1 VLFQQILPATA
12 ETTDE
17 VEFQDFTIA
26 LRRRWWIIAGM
37 ALLAAAL
44 GFGVT
49 MLAHPRFLATGS
61 FYLDDAQ
68 NSSTTNDS
76 SFLSDYQV
84 VSSVNTQVQLIQSP
98 ALLEQAILETG
109 LNAKITAPDYTPPA
123 YWRWR
128 FLQRKSIGV
137 FAPGPHDLIAVF
149 ARFSDPAD
157 RGGDFLIKFSDHG
170 NYQMSE
176 LAGSG
181 TAPIPVLSG
190 TLGQP
195 ASGGGLSLTIKSAN
209 GSTALPALGSVYD
222 ASIIPAKTMAGIVAG
237 NLYVQATGPA
247 VSPTNVAQVQLGW
260 DNPYQAT
267 AFVDQLMQDFIQS
280 QLAWKTQSAS
290 NTQNYIAQQL
300 QNIAQSLAQANQ
312 TQASYQSKTGI
323 VDVNSNAQA
332 VISQLSAY
340 QSQRAAL
347 LLQQEALTELV
358 KSLAA
363 PDAAINPY
371 LVSQAN
377 DPVLSALG
385 TTLANAQ
392 VTLRSQET
400 QFTVKSQQIQQQLAT
415 ISQIEAA
422 IQTIVQN
429 DESVATKNLRNLD
442 TMIAQY
448 QDELKAMPAESL
460 QVNELSRSS
469 DVLGSLYGLLMQK
482 EEEAQVSKAATIE
495 DTRII
500 SPAELPLNATAPRP
514 ALAVAAGLI
523 FGLLAGFAIVIISR
537 TLSRRYRSDAEIRR
551 HIPLPTYGI
560 IPKGGRRIRG
570 MFSPMATSTFAE
582 AFRLLRA
589 NIYGMTSDA
598 RLHVFMVTSP
608 TAGDGRTIV
617 AANIAKSLADD
628 GKRVLLVD
636 ADLHCG
642 DLAWRLRLPP
652 APGLADWLLSK
663 TRPPLLD
670 VTGQKFKLLQAGAF
684 PASPADLLNGN
695 LTDDIFA
702 ELRGEFDYIIVDTPA
717 FPAVSDALC
726 LLRQVD
732 LILTVASVDFTP
744 RHALMRHC
752 ETIGVTDIAHG
763 LVVNRVDPWRFA
775 AGRRPERYRGARSRR
790 GMFAA
795 RQ

>member
-1 VLFQQILPATA
+1 VLFQQIIPATA

-37 ALLAAAL
+37 GLLAAAL

-49 MLAHPRFLATGS
+49 MLAHPHFVATGS
-61 FYLDDAQ
+61 FYLDDSQAS
-68 NSSTTNDS
+68 NNTNDS

-98 ALLEQAILETG
+98 ALLEQAVLETG
-109 LNAKITAPDYTPPA
+109 LNAQITAPDYAPLA
-123 YWRWR
+123 YWQWR
-128 FLQRKSIGV
+128 FLQNKSISV
-137 FAPGPHDLIAVF
+137 FAPRPHDLVAVF
-149 ARFSDPAD
+149 ARFSDPAA
-157 RGGDFLIKFSDHG
+157 RGGNFLLKFSDHG
-170 NYQMSE
+170 NYQLFA
-176 LAGSG
+176 LANSSS
-181 TAPIPVLSG
+181 TPVTVLSG

-195 ASGGGLSLTIKSAN
+195 AAGGGLSLTIKSAD
-209 GSTALPALGSVYD
+209 GGTTVPTAGSVYN

-237 NLYVQATGPA
+237 SLYVQATGPA

-260 DNPYQAT
+260 ANPYQAT

-290 NTQNYIAQQL
+290 NTQNYISQQL
-300 QNIAQSLAQANQ
+300 KNIAQSLAQANQ
-312 TQASYQSKTGI
+312 NQASYQSKTGI

-340 QSQRAAL
+340 QSQRATL

-377 DPVLSALG
+377 DPVLTGLG

-400 QFTVKSQQIQQQLAT
+400 QFTVKSQQVQQQLAT
-415 ISQIEAA
+415 ISQIEGA

-442 TMIAQY
+442 TMIAQF
-448 QDELKAMPAESL
+448 QEELKAMPAESL

-469 DVLGSLYGLLMQK
+469 DVLGTLYGLLMQK
-482 EEEAQVSKAATIE
+482 EEEAQVAKAAAIE

-500 SPAELPLNATAPRP
+500 SPAELPLSATAPRP

-523 FGLLAGFAIVIISR
+523 FGLLAGFSIVIINR
-537 TLSRRYRSDAEIRR
+537 TLSRCYRSDAEIRR

-570 MFSPMATSTFAE
+570 MFSPLPTSAFAE

-589 NIYGMTSDA
+589 NLYGMTSEP
-598 RLHVFMVTSP
+598 RLRVFMVTSP

-617 AANIAKSLADD
+617 AANIAKTLADD

-642 DLAWRLRLPP
+642 DLASRLHLPP
-652 APGLADWLLSK
+652 APGLANWLLSK
-663 TRPPLLD
+663 IRPPLLD
-670 VTGQKFKLLQAGAF
+670 VPGYNFKLLQAGAF
-684 PASPADLLNGN
+684 PENPADLLNGQ
-695 LTDDIFA
+695 LADDIFA
-702 ELRGEFDYIIVDTPA
+702 ELRTQFDYVIVDTPA
-717 FPAVSDALC
+717 FPAVSDAMC
-726 LLRQVD
+726 LLRQMD

-744 RHALMRHC
+744 RQSLVRHC
-752 ETIGVTDIAHG
+752 ETIGVTDTAHG
-763 LVVNRVDPWRFA
+763 LVINRVDPWRFA

-790 GMFAA
+790 RLFAA
-795 RQ
+795 G